1 MYLVAEVV
9 ERQMTGWAT
18 RGVDG
23 GMMAARG
30 QCAAAVMES
39 EGGRQAGFVPA

>member
-1 MYLVAEVV
+1 MMGIGMYLVAEVV

-23 GMMAARG
+23 GMMAAQG
-30 QCAAAVMES
+30 
-39 EGGRQAGFVPA
+39 